1 VSIST
6 TDLKVKDVL
15 LPPDRIPVLPP
26 TTLLKQA
33 LEAMNKFRLGVV
45 CIIDEEENL
54 VGIFTDG
61 DVRRLLLKSQKPFAA
76 LFVDDIIRH
85 ATSTFSSISDTASLS
100 EAVSIMEDKEIWDLP
115 VLSEDSGKFVGLL
128 HLHPAIKA
136 VMGL

>member
-6 TDLKVKDVL
+6 TELTVKDVL
-15 LPPDRIPVLPP
+15 LPPDRIPVLAP

-33 LEAMNKFRLGVV
+33 LEAMNEFRLGVV
-45 CIIDEEENL
+45 CIVDDEGKL
-54 VGIFTDG
+54 IGIFTDG

-76 LFVDDIIRH
+76 LFVDDISVH
-85 ATSTFSSISDTASLS
+85 ATSSFTAINDTAPLS
-100 EAVSIMEDKEIWDLP
+100 EAVGIMEEKEIWDLP
-115 VLSEDSGKFVGLL
+115 VLSESDGKFVGLL

>member
-15 LPPDRIPVLPP
+15 LPPERVPALPP

-33 LEAMNKFRLGVV
+33 LEEMNKYRLGVV
-45 CIIDEEENL
+45 CVIDENDKL
-54 VGIFTDG
+54 IGIFTDG

-76 LFVDDIIRH
+76 LFVDDIIVH
-85 ATSTFSSISDTASLS
+85 ATSTFTSIGDTASLS
-100 EAVSIMEDKEIWDLP
+100 EAVILMEEKEIWDLP
-115 VLSEDSGKFVGLL
+115 VIAESDGKFLGLL

-136 VMGL
+136 VMDI

>member
-15 LPPDRIPVLPP
+15 LSPDRVPVLPP

-33 LEAMNKFRLGVV
+33 LEEMNKYRLGVV
-45 CIIDEEENL
+45 CVIDEDEKL
-54 VGIFTDG
+54 IGIFTDG

-76 LFVDDIIRH
+76 LFVDDIIVH
-85 ATSTFSSISDTASLS
+85 ATSSFTSINDSASLS
-100 EAVSIMEDKEIWDLP
+100 EAVVLMEKKEIWDLP
-115 VLSEDSGKFVGLL
+115 VIAEGNGKFLGLL